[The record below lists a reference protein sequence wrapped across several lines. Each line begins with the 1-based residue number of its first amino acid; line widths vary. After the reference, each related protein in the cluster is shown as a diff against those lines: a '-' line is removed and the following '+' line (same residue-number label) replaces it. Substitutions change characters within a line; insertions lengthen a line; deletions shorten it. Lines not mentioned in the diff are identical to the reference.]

1 MMWCKK
7 KIWVSLSVFAITFLT
22 LFLYSKNYY
31 WIKREHRQFL
41 QAHFFSPNV
50 SVTEDTIAELRNS
63 RTFIIAPYQ
72 DHRDGNNIRTI
83 AIVHKDVQQLYCFI
97 PCRTNNNVYVVK
109 AVLDM
114 HVDRFDFPYVTTD
127 ILCSEPINCN
137 PRYIALDPSQDATI
151 DKLSVFAIQNLQPST
166 SLYVNFTVCISTM
179 FGNYDNALQFT
190 QTIEM
195 YKLLGAGRV
204 TIYQNNCSPLI
215 ERLLQYYISEGIVEV
230 VPWPI
235 EKYLAPAN
243 AWHHSMDAKDIG
255 YYGQLATLNDCM
267 YRNMYRSKYVILIDL
282 DEIILP
288 FKHPDWTSMMDGLQK
303 QHPDVGAFLFENH
316 IFPKHVFSPIEGFNT
331 SSWEAVPG
339 VDILKHIHREP
350 DRKDYFNAR
359 KMILNPRKVVQ
370 ISVHSVLK
378 AYKNSLK
385 VPLNV
390 ALVYHCRGPLQPAL
404 PRGSLIKDPT
414 IRKYMIPLIE
424 NVNKVLERNKFL
436 NKTEGP

>member
-1 MMWCKK
+1 MCCKK
-7 KIWVSLSVFAITFLT
+7 KIWVYLSIFAVAFITLV
-22 LFLYSKNYY
+22 LYSKNYH

-41 QAHFFSPNV
+41 QAYFPSHNFSI
-50 SVTEDTIAELRNS
+50 SEDTITKLKNS

-72 DHRDGNNIRTI
+72 DHRDGKNIRTI
-83 AIVHKDVQQLYCFI
+83 AIVHKDVTQLYCFI
-97 PCRTNNNVYVVK
+97 HCRPKNYIYIEK
-109 AVLDM
+109 AVLDK

-127 ILCSEPINCN
+127 ILCPEPINCD
-137 PRYIALDPSQDATI
+137 PKYIALDSSQDAAM
-151 DKLSVFAIQNLQPST
+151 DKLSVFTIQNTHQST
-166 SLYVNFTVCISTM
+166 SFYVNFTVCISAM
-179 FGNYDNALQFT
+179 FGNYDNVLQFT

-204 TIYQNNCSPLI
+204 TIYKNNCSLLI
-215 ERLLQYYISEGIVEV
+215 ERLLQYYIAEGIVEV

-235 EKYLAPAN
+235 EKYLAPAK

-255 YYGQLATLNDCM
+255 YYGQLVTLNDCM

-288 FKHPDWTSMMDGLQK
+288 FKHPDWTSMMYSLQK
-303 QHPDVGAFLFENH
+303 QHPNVGAFLFENH
-316 IFPKHVFSPIEGFNT
+316 IFPKHVFSPTEGFNT

-359 KMILNPRKVVQ
+359 KMILNPRKVIQ

-378 AYKNSLK
+378 AYKESLQ
-385 VPLNV
+385 VPLDV
-390 ALVYHCRGPLQPAL
+390 ALVYHCRGPLQAAL
-404 PRGSLIKDPT
+404 PRGSLIEDPT
-414 IRKYMIPLIE
+414 IRKYTSPLIE
-424 NVNKVLERNKFL
+424 NVNKVLERNMFL
-436 NKTEGP
+436 NKTAST